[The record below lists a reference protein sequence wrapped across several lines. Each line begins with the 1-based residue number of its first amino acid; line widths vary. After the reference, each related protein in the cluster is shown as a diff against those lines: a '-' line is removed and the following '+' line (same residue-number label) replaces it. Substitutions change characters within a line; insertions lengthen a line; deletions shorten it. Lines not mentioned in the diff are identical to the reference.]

1 MKRLFSS
8 ILFVLL
14 GCLSIHA
21 AAERLPDGLLIV
33 AFDGQ
38 DWHPYVVEAG
48 EFQKVKHISNP
59 IDVTW
64 NAKDRVI
71 FYRASDG
78 DIRYESLAAPSS
90 GYNIK
95 QVAATQ
101 LRAHPGGL
109 TWVELQ
115 NGRSSN
121 TILKSYNS
129 TTDQE
134 VPLFEQASAQFHPLQ
149 SGNTLYYSHVS
160 CRQQCRPLIQDI
172 WKYNLVT
179 GTTEQLTMLNS
190 VTYLH
195 SVNSK
200 NTLGYI
206 SSNYNG
212 YYNIATLDLKTKA
225 ITWITKG
232 AFSDS
237 WPSVDH
243 AGNIFFLR
251 KDKGDVLMT
260 YNKASGRSST
270 ISLPEEIQKIRYVEI
285 SK

>member
-8 ILFVLL
+8 ILFALL

-21 AAERLPDGLLIV
+21 TAERLPDGLLIV

-48 EFQKVKHISNP
+48 ELQKVKHISNP
-59 IDVTW
+59 TDVTW
-64 NAKDRVI
+64 NAKERVI

-78 DIRYESLAAPSS
+78 DIRYESLITPGSS
-90 GYNIK
+90 NNIK

-101 LRAHPGGL
+101 LRAHAEGL

-121 TILKSYNS
+121 TTLKSYNQS
-129 TTDQE
+129 THQE
-134 VPLFEQASAQFHPLQ
+134 VPLFEQASAQFHPVQ

-160 CRQQCRPLIQDI
+160 CRQRCRPLIQDI
-172 WKYNLVT
+172 WKYDLVT
-179 GTTEQLTMLNS
+179 GTSEQLTMLNS
-190 VTYLH
+190 VSYLH
-195 SVNSK
+195 SVNPK
-200 NTLGYI
+200 DAVGYI
-206 SSNYNG
+206 SSNRNG
-212 YYNIATLDLKTKA
+212 YYNIAELDLRTKV
-225 ITWITKG
+225 ITWISKG

-243 AGNIFFLR
+243 TGNIFFVR
-251 KDKGDVLMT
+251 KDKGDALMT
-260 YNKASGRSST
+260 YNRDSGQT
-270 ISLPEEIQKIRYVEI
+270 LKINLPEDIQKIRYVEI